1 MADIMAGKKIRSA
14 VTSTKSIE
22 RQKALNKVNGKE
34 DDQSANAMANRI
46 LQSRQLAIRGN
57 EAANVGQYA
66 VAVRLFTDAINLDP
80 NDHRFFGNRSYCY
93 DQLSQY
99 EEALKDAEKAIK
111 IAPHW
116 PKGHFRKGLA
126 LKGLTKYVESEGA
139 FEQVLQLDKGCEEA
153 QMELINV
160 RINRIVE
167 MGFSENEAKSAIKK
181 YLHVQPAVDSLM
193 SGEFRETMDDVFYSD
208 EEDEFI
214 PSVTKTE
221 TFPKEVKK
229 EPQIQQPKKDVNG
242 WNVVGTSS
250 NGNTIQYA
258 TATQKTT
265 PTKKSTPT
273 VVVQNN
279 TPSTN
284 TKNPKG
290 LTSLW
295 VGNILPEVTEKMII
309 QLFSKQGQV
318 TSVRLLKEK
327 FCAFVNFVDK
337 NAAARAIEGLQGVDL
352 CGQNLLIKFPDNPI
366 VNGAQEV
373 ILRKNKNTTVV
384 KASSPSAATPTT
396 ATTSSAKVTK
406 VSSVASSWGTPTS
419 NAPKAQTVAAV
430 TITTTPTTN
439 NNNNN
444 TDSKSSTNKNTT
456 KNNQNQIN
464 NIRPKGPVNGDECY
478 FYRTT
483 GCVFGDACKFKHISK
498 NKGVDRKPWQK

>member
-14 VTSTKSIE
+14 IPSHKSIE

-93 DQLSQY
+93 DQLGQY
-99 EEALKDAEKAIK
+99 EEALNDAEKAIK

-126 LKGLTKYVESEGA
+126 LKGLTKYIESERA

-160 RINRIVE
+160 RISRIVE
-167 MGFSENEAKSAIKK
+167 MGFTEQEAKQAIKK
-181 YLHVQPAVDSLM
+181 HIHVQPAVDALM

-208 EEDEFI
+208 DDDEFI

-221 TFPKEVKK
+221 TLPKEVKK
-229 EPQIQQPKKDVNG
+229 VVQPQPKKDVNG

-250 NGNTIQYA
+250 TGNSTQFLA
-258 TATQKTT
+258 ATQK
-265 PTKKSTPT
+265 SIPT

-279 TPSTN
+279 TTPNKSTSP
-284 TKNPKG
+284 KNPKG

-327 FCAFVNFVDK
+327 FCAFVNFSDK
-337 NAAARAIEGLQGVDL
+337 NAAARALDALQGQDL

-366 VNGAQEV
+366 VNGAQD
-373 ILRKNKNTTVV
+373 IIIRKNKSTTVV
-384 KASSPSAATPTT
+384 KTSPSPTAATTT
-396 ATTSSAKVTK
+396 APTITTAKVTK
-406 VSSVASSWGTPTS
+406 VSSVASSWSTPIS
-419 NAPKAQTVAAV
+419 ISKAQTTAAI
-430 TITTTPTTN
+430 ITTPATTCNNITIN
-439 NNNNN
+439 NNNN
-444 TDSKSSTNKNTT
+444 DSKSSNKNTT
-456 KNNQNQIN
+456 PKIIQNQIN
-464 NIRPKGPVNGDECY
+464 MIRPKGPVNGDECY

-483 GCVFGDACKFKHISK
+483 GCVFGDSCKFKHISK